1 MVCHFITVGI
11 HHMFFYLYG
20 HIKIHI
26 YNSFYGLPFYI
37 SWRHHMF
44 LLWTVRDLKSHN
56 YCNIPN
62 KVVAK
67 YCVYYFCSSQIM
79 NFIRRKDIQ
88 YLYIF
93 LIRIYVSIESNKSM
107 TYDIFIYIKES

>member
-1 MVCHFITVGI
+1 
-11 HHMFFYLYG
+11 
-20 HIKIHI
+20 
-26 YNSFYGLPFYI
+26 
-37 SWRHHMF
+37 
-44 LLWTVRDLKSHN
+44 
-56 YCNIPN
+56 
-62 KVVAK
+62 
-67 YCVYYFCSSQIM
+67 M